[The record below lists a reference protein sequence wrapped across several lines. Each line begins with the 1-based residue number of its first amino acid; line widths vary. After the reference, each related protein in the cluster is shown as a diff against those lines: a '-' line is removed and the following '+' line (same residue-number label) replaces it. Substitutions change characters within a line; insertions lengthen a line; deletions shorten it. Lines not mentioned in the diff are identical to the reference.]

1 MNPEQVIENKTKKA
15 FNRISLN
22 TRISYVV
29 GTSER
34 IISTSHVIRTSE
46 QDLCYILILNFN
58 LLYVYL
64 PTPERPEREHNTS
77 LVAETSERIIFL
89 NSCIPNR

>member
-46 QDLCYILILNFN
+46 QD
-58 LLYVYL
+58 
-64 PTPERPEREHNTS
+64 
-77 LVAETSERIIFL
+77 
-89 NSCIPNR
+89 